1 LLVDF
6 NKKNYWI
13 EKKYLLDYEFCNLY
27 QIEDLTYDIKLNPV
41 QICITIDIHKIR
53 YYTNK

>member
-1 LLVDF
+1 MLVDF